1 MCDDINRTP
10 TPEPEEVR
18 IALRARDVNDV
29 AGVGEGI
36 VLIHPQLF

>member
-29 AGVGEGI
+29 PSVGEGI
-36 VLIHPQLF
+36 LLIYPQLP